1 MSIVAQTTL
10 AHDVSYNGIGLHA
23 ANEVHMVLRPAPA
36 DTGIV
41 FRSCYGERGLQLAN
55 ANPLPPREQQAR
67 MTHCQRY

>member
-41 FRSCYGERGLQLAN
+41 FIRTD
-55 ANPLPPREQQAR
+55 LP
-67 MTHCQRY
+67 

>member
-1 MSIVAQTTL
+1 MSIVAHTTL

-41 FRSCYGERGLQLAN
+41 FIRTDLDLKGWIIFD
-55 ANPLPPREQQAR
+55 
-67 MTHCQRY
+67 